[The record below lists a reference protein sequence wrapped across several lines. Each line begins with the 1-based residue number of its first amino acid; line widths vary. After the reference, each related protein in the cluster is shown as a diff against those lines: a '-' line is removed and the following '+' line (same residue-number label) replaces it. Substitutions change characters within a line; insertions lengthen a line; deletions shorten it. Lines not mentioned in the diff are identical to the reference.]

1 MHLLN
6 VRSQYEMAIH
16 CLVLTIGHSGKG
28 KKHGYRKGLTV
39 AREKRGEYVKHR
51 VLQDSAATLYDMIR
65 VDGCHNTFVQ
75 IHV

>member
-28 KKHGYRKGLTV
+28 KKHGYRKGVTV

-51 VLQDSAATLYDMIR
+51 VL
-65 VDGCHNTFVQ
+65 
-75 IHV
+75 

>member
-1 MHLLN
+1 MKRYGRN
-6 VRSQYEMAIH
+6 FNAFMISRSQYEMAIH

-51 VLQDSAATLYDMIR
+51 GL
-65 VDGCHNTFVQ
+65 
-75 IHV
+75 